1 MPSPTRVQLLDLADE
16 PDAAET
22 FIGFVGRLS
31 VAERIAF
38 AETMDALAG
47 GRKTF
52 RQHGVGKRA
61 SALFDEPRVARHE
74 AVAAWVAAGGKA
86 ALKRWVLAAQLTGTA
101 AHSLERHASDDR
113 LARLD
118 LVFRAMPAHRG

>member
-1 MPSPTRVQLLDLADE
+1 MSASRVQLLDLADE
-16 PDAAET
+16 PDAVET
-22 FIGFVGRLS
+22 FVGYVGRLT

-38 AETMDALAG
+38 ADTMDALAG
-47 GRKTF
+47 GLKTF
-52 RQHGVGKRA
+52 RQHGTGKRA

-74 AVAAWVAAGGKA
+74 EVAAWVAAGGKA

-101 AHSLERHASDDR
+101 ANSLERHNGER

-118 LVFRAMPAHRG
+118 LVFRAMPARRE